1 MIKPWLA
8 SSLVAL
14 AFVAFAVALPVEFGG
29 SLVPSAAAMPTM
41 TPSKASDDYVN
52 GEKAVKEGRYQ
63 DAVDLLTKVVQ
74 REPDNA
80 DAHNYLGFSLRKLGQ
95 LDKAQAH
102 YRVALQLQPDFKA
115 ALEYYGELYLQIKD
129 LPRAEEQLAHLARV
143 CPSGC
148 AERSALEQAVKS
160 YKAGS

>member
-1 MIKPWLA
+1 MTKPWLA
-8 SSLVAL
+8 TAVAL
-14 AFVAFAVALPVEFGG
+14 ALALAVP
-29 SLVPSAAAMPTM
+29 AAAMPSA
-41 TPSKASDDYVN
+41 PAPAASSDYQA

-63 DAVDLLTKVVQ
+63 DAVALLTKVVQ

-80 DAHNYLGFSLRKLGQ
+80 DAHNYLGFSLRKLGD

-102 YRVALQLQPDFKA
+102 YRTALQLEPNHKA
-115 ALEYYGELYLQIKD
+115 ALEYYGELFLQIKD
-129 LPRAEEQLAHLARV
+129 LPRAEEQLTRLQRV

-148 AERSALEQAVKS
+148 TERAELEKAVKA

>member
-1 MIKPWLA
+1 MIKTWPASVLA
-8 SSLVAL
+8 
-14 AFVAFAVALPVEFGG
+14 AFAVAAL
-29 SLVPSAAAMPTM
+29 LLAVPAGPIVPPAAAMPTL

-52 GEKAVKEGRYQ
+52 GEKAVKEARYQ
-63 DAVDLLTKVVQ
+63 DAVALLTKVVQ

-80 DAHNYLGFSLRKLGQ
+80 DAHNYLGFSLRKLGEF
-95 LDKAQAH
+95 DKAAAH
-102 YRVALQLQPDFKA
+102 YRTALQLQPDHKA
-115 ALEYYGELYLQIKD
+115 ALEYYGELFLQLKD

-148 AERSALEQAVKS
+148 EERSTLEQAVKS

>member
-1 MIKPWLA
+1 MTKPWLA
-8 SSLVAL
+8 TAVAL
-14 AFVAFAVALPVEFGG
+14 ALALAVP
-29 SLVPSAAAMPTM
+29 AAAMPTA
-41 TPSKASDDYVN
+41 PSSAASSDYLA

-63 DAVDLLTKVVQ
+63 EAVALLTKVVQ

-80 DAHNYLGFSLRKLGQ
+80 DAHNYLGFSLRKLGD

-102 YRVALQLQPDFKA
+102 YRTALQLEPNHKA
-115 ALEYYGELYLQIKD
+115 ALEYYGELFLQIKD
-129 LPRAEEQLAHLARV
+129 LPRAEEQLARLQRV

-148 AERSALEQAVKS
+148 TERAELEKAVKA

>member
-1 MIKPWLA
+1 MIKPSLA
-8 SSLVAL
+8 SAL
-14 AFVAFAVALPVEFGG
+14 AVFAFVAFAVAVEGPLA
-29 SLVPSAAAMPTM
+29 SPAAAMPTM
-41 TPSKASDDYVN
+41 TPSKASDDYIN
-52 GEKAVKEGRYQ
+52 GEKAVQEGRYQ
-63 DAVDLLTKVVQ
+63 DAVALLTKVVQ

-80 DAHNYLGFSLRKLGQ
+80 DAHNYLGFSLRKLGE

-102 YRVALQLQPDFKA
+102 YRVALQLQPDHKA

-148 AERSALEQAVKS
+148 PERSALEQAVKT

>member
-1 MIKPWLA
+1 MTKPWLA
-8 SSLVAL
+8 TAVAL
-14 AFVAFAVALPVEFGG
+14 ALALAVP
-29 SLVPSAAAMPTM
+29 AAAMPTA
-41 TPSKASDDYVN
+41 PSSAASSDYLA

-63 DAVDLLTKVVQ
+63 EAVALLSKVVQ

-80 DAHNYLGFSLRKLGQ
+80 DAHNYLGFSLRKLGD

-102 YRVALQLQPDFKA
+102 YRTALQLEPNHKA
-115 ALEYYGELYLQIKD
+115 ALEYYGELFLQIKD
-129 LPRAEEQLAHLARV
+129 LPRAEEQLARLQRV

-148 AERSALEQAVKS
+148 TERAELEKAVKA

>member
-1 MIKPWLA
+1 MTKPWLA
-8 SSLVAL
+8 TAVAL
-14 AFVAFAVALPVEFGG
+14 ALALAVP
-29 SLVPSAAAMPTM
+29 AAAMPTA
-41 TPSKASDDYVN
+41 PSSAASSDYLA

-63 DAVDLLTKVVQ
+63 EAVALLTKVVQ

-80 DAHNYLGFSLRKLGQ
+80 DAHHYLGFSLRKLGD

-102 YRVALQLQPDFKA
+102 YRTALQLEPDHKA
-115 ALEYYGELYLQIKD
+115 ALEYYGELFLQIKD
-129 LPRAEEQLAHLARV
+129 LPRAEEQLARLQRV

-148 AERSALEQAVKS
+148 TERAELEKAVKA

>member
-1 MIKPWLA
+1 MMKPWLA
-8 SSLVAL
+8 TVVAIAIAFSL
-14 AFVAFAVALPVEFGG
+14 P
-29 SLVPSAAAMPTM
+29 AAAMPSGAPTA
-41 TPSKASDDYVN
+41 PSSDYLA

-63 DAVDLLTKVVQ
+63 DAVPLLTKVVQ

-80 DAHNYLGFSLRKLGQ
+80 DAHNYLGFSLRKLGD

-102 YRVALQLQPDFKA
+102 YRTALQLQPDHKA
-115 ALEYYGELYLQIKD
+115 ALEYYGELFLQIKD
-129 LPRAEEQLAHLARV
+129 LPRAEEQLTHLQRV

-148 AERSALEQAVKS
+148 TERAELEKAVKA

>member
-8 SSLVAL
+8 PALAVL
-14 AFVAFAVALPVEFGG
+14 AFVALAG
-29 SLVPSAAAMPTM
+29 PSAPPAAAMATL
-41 TPSKASDDYVN
+41 TPPKASDDYIA
-52 GEKAVKEGRYQ
+52 GEKAAKEGRYQ
-63 DAVDLLTKVVQ
+63 DAVDLLSKVVQ

-95 LDKAQAH
+95 FDKAEAQ
-102 YRVALQLQPDFKA
+102 YRVALQLEPDHKA
-115 ALEYYGELYLQIKD
+115 ALEYYGELFLQIKN

-148 AERSALEQAVKS
+148 PERDALEQAVKA

>member
-1 MIKPWLA
+1 MNKPWLA
-8 SSLVAL
+8 TVVAL
-14 AFVAFAVALPVEFGG
+14 AFAFAVPAV
-29 SLVPSAAAMPTM
+29 AMPTA
-41 TPSKASDDYVN
+41 TPSAASDDYMA

-63 DAVDLLTKVVQ
+63 DAVTVLTKVVQ

-80 DAHNYLGFSLRKLGQ
+80 DAHNYLGFSLRKLGD

-102 YRVALQLQPDFKA
+102 YRAALQLDPNHKA
-115 ALEYYGELYLQIKD
+115 ALEYYGELFLQIKD
-129 LPRAEEQLAHLARV
+129 LPRAEEQLARLQRV

-148 AERSALEQAVKS
+148 TERATLEQAVKT